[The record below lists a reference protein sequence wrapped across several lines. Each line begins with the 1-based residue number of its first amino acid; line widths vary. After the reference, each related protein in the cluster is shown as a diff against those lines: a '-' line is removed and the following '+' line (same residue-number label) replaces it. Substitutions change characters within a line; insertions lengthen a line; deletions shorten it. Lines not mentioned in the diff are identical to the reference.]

1 MISTL
6 VSNISMEILMSF
18 MPDSSLRA
26 YVFNFFNRTILSVL
40 VLDQGL

>member
-6 VSNISMEILMSF
+6 ASNISMEILMSF

-26 YVFNFFNRTILSVL
+26 YVFDFLNRTILSIL
-40 VLDQGL
+40 ELDQGL